1 MASITD
7 AKTIIDKASLLLAD
21 VSQSFWLV
29 SELLGWLNDG
39 QRDIATTIPQANVKN
54 SALQLVA
61 GVKQSLPSD
70 GILLM
75 DIPHNLGSAGTTVGT
90 VINHVPKEIMLKRI
104 PGWTTTLPNG
114 TVKHYI
120 YSTLD
125 PLVFYVYPPQ
135 PTLAKYVECV
145 YSALPTLIA
154 NANVGTKITIPDYF
168 QTELL
173 DYVLYRAFSKDF
185 DNSTQLARGQEHYQ
199 LFINALTAKAN
210 ADTALSNTTK
220 APTQPK
226 QAA

>member
-1 MASITD
+1 MASTTD

-75 DIPHNLGSAGTTVGT
+75 DIPYNSGSAGTTVGT
-90 VINHVPKEIMLKRI
+90 LINHVPKEIMLKRI
-104 PGWTTTLPNG
+104 PGWTTTMASA

>member
-1 MASITD
+1 MASTTD

-39 QRDIATTIPQANVKN
+39 QRDIATVVPQANVKN

-70 GILLM
+70 AILLL
-75 DIPHNLGSAGTTVGT
+75 DIPYNSGSAGTTVGT
-90 VINHVPKEIMLKRI
+90 LINHVPKEIMLKRI
-104 PGWTTTLPNG
+104 PGWTTTMSNG
-114 TVKHYI
+114 IVKHYV
-120 YSTLD
+120 YSASD

-135 PTLAKYVECV
+135 PTVPKYVECV
-145 YSALPTLIA
+145 YSALPALIA

-185 DNSTQLARGQEHYQ
+185 DNSSQVARGQEHYQ
-199 LFINALTAKAN
+199 LFINALTAKTN
-210 ADTALSNTTK
+210 ADTSASTPTK
-220 APTQPK
+220 AP
-226 QAA
+226 QA

>member
-1 MASITD
+1 MASVTD
-7 AKTIIDKASLLLAD
+7 AKTIIDKASVLLGD
-21 VSQSFWLV
+21 VAATRWTTA
-29 SELLGWLNDG
+29 ELLGWLNDG
-39 QRDIATTIPQANVKN
+39 QRELVAISPPVNIKN
-54 SALQLVA
+54 IALQLVS
-61 GVKQSLPSD
+61 GVKQALPSD
-70 GILLM
+70 GMVLL
-75 DIPHNLGSAGTTVGT
+75 DIPHNLGATGTTMGT

-104 PGWTTTLPNG
+104 PGWTTTMASA

>member
-1 MASITD
+1 MASMTD

-104 PGWTTTLPNG
+104 PGWTTTMASA

-199 LFINALTAKAN
+199 LFINALTAKAT
-210 ADTALSNTTK
+210 ADSAINTTK
-220 APTQPK
+220 APTQPQ

>member
-1 MASITD
+1 MASTTD

-54 SALQLVA
+54 SALQLIA

-70 GILLM
+70 GILLI
-75 DIPHNLGSAGTTVGT
+75 DIPHNLGSTGTTVGS

-114 TVKHYI
+114 VVKHYV
-120 YSTLD
+120 YAATD

-135 PTLAKYVECV
+135 PSSPKYVECV
-145 YSALPTLIA
+145 YSAVPTLIA
-154 NANVGTKITIPDYF
+154 NANAGTKITIPDYF

-185 DNSTQLARGQEHYQ
+185 DNSAQMARGQEHYQ
-199 LFINALTAKAN
+199 LFINALTAKN
-210 ADTALSNTTK
+210 KADNSITPK
-220 APTQPK
+220 AP
-226 QAA
+226 QA

>member
-54 SALQLVA
+54 SAVQLVA

-75 DIPHNLGSAGTTVGT
+75 DIPYNLGSAGTTMGT

-104 PGWTTTLPNG
+104 PGWTTTMASG
-114 TVKHYI
+114 IVKHYI
-120 YSTLD
+120 YSATD
-125 PLVFYVYPPQ
+125 PLIFYVYPPQ
-135 PTLAKYVECV
+135 PSATKYVECV
-145 YSALPTLIA
+145 YSAIPVLIA
-154 NANVGTKITIPDYF
+154 NATAGTKITINDAY
-168 QTELL
+168 QNALL
-173 DYVLYRAFSKDF
+173 DYLLYRAFMKDA
-185 DNSTQLARGQEHYQ
+185 DSANQTARGQEHYKM
-199 LFINALTAKAN
+199 FIGSVVSKMSVDNNANPA
-210 ADTALSNTTK
+210 
-220 APTQPK
+220 APQP
-226 QAA
+226 

>member
-1 MASITD
+1 MASTTD

-21 VSQSFWLV
+21 VPQSFWLV

-39 QRDIATTIPQANVKN
+39 QRDIATVVPQANVKN

-70 GILLM
+70 GILLL
-75 DIPHNLGSAGTTVGT
+75 DIPHNLGATGSTMGT

-104 PGWTTTLPNG
+104 PGWTTTMASA

-120 YSTLD
+120 YSATD
-125 PLVFYVYPPQ
+125 PLIFYVYPPQ
-135 PTLAKYVECV
+135 PSATKYVECV
-145 YSALPTLIA
+145 YSALPALIA

-185 DNSTQLARGQEHYQ
+185 DNSSQVARGQEHYQ
-199 LFINALTAKAN
+199 LFTAAIAAKIGSENAAN
-210 ADTALSNTTK
+210 PQQK
-220 APTQPK
+220 P
-226 QAA
+226 

>member
-29 SELLGWLNDG
+29 SELLGWINDG

-54 SALQLVA
+54 IALQLVA

-75 DIPHNLGSAGTTVGT
+75 DIPHNLGATGTTMGT

-104 PGWTTTLPNG
+104 PGWTTTMASG
-114 TVKHYI
+114 IVKHYI
-120 YSTLD
+120 YSAID
-125 PLVFYVYPPQ
+125 PLIFYVYPPQ
-135 PTLAKYVECV
+135 PSATKYVECV
-145 YSALPTLIA
+145 YSALPALIA

-185 DNSTQLARGQEHYQ
+185 DNSAQLARGQEHYQ
-199 LFINALTAKAN
+199 LFINALTAKAK
-210 ADTALSNTTK
+210 ADAALSNTTK
-220 APTQPK
+220 APPQPK

>member
-1 MASITD
+1 MASTTD

-39 QRDIATTIPQANVKN
+39 QRDIATSLPQANVKN
-54 SALQLVA
+54 SPLQLVA

-70 GILLM
+70 GILLL
-75 DIPHNLGSAGTTVGT
+75 DIPYNSGSAGTTVGT
-90 VINHVPKEIMLKRI
+90 LINHVPKEIMLKRI
-104 PGWTTTLPNG
+104 PGWTTTMSNG
-114 TVKHYI
+114 IVKHYV
-120 YSTLD
+120 YSASD

-135 PTLAKYVECV
+135 PTVPKYVECV

-154 NANVGTKITIPDYF
+154 NANVGTKITLPDYF

-185 DNSTQLARGQEHYQ
+185 DNSAQLARGQEHYQ
-199 LFINALTAKAN
+199 LFTAAIAAKIGSENAAN
-210 ADTALSNTTK
+210 
-220 APTQPK
+220 PQPK
-226 QAA
+226 P